1 MPLPSEKQ
9 AAISSIVLKQ
19 LLGRNQGKTA
29 AGLAAAFLFF
39 FFSSC
44 CCADHLNRGTQSS
57 EAHCKPNKEVEE
69 EKEGEAD
76 KS

>member
-19 LLGRNQGKTA
+19 LLGRDQGKTA

-39 FFSSC
+39 PSC
-44 CCADHLNRGTQSS
+44 CCADHLNHGTQSS